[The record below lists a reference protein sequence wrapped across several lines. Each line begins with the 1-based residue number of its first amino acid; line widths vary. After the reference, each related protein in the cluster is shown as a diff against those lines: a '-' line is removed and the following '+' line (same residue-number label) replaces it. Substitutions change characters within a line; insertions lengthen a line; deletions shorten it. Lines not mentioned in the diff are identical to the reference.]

1 MHTQCTSTQ
10 YVSVPL
16 NLWREI
22 VDTCTI
28 GVEYSNNARSVLI
41 NTLCALNGKDTFQ
54 VWQHEDTEGSAMA
67 NINEHL
73 RGSREAYGEMFTYD
87 LWEMLWRIRR
97 FALEAA
103 QREGL
108 QVGDL
113 LTETLAGATN
123 KA

>member
-10 YVSVPL
+10 YVRVPL

-73 RGSREAYGEMFTYD
+73 RGSREAYGEMFTHD
-87 LWEMLWRIRR
+87 LWEMLWRIRK

-103 QREGL
+103 QREDL

>member
-10 YVSVPL
+10 YVTVPL

-41 NTLCALNGKDTFQ
+41 NTLCALNGKDTLQ
-54 VWQHEDTEGSAMA
+54 VWQHEDTEGSAMT

-73 RGSREAYGEMFTYD
+73 RGGQPRGLRRNVY
-87 LWEMLWRIRR
+87 IRPSGDVMAHKEVC
-97 FALEAA
+97 FGGSAA
-103 QREGL
+103 GRLASGRP
-108 QVGDL
+108 VNGDI
-113 LTETLAGATN
+113 GGGD
-123 KA
+123 